1 MVQTTRITL
10 RERIQNIEDAISAGQ
25 IDEAME
31 QCQQILARYPDAL
44 EIQRLLGE
52 VYLAQGHLD
61 EAQQSFDWILV
72 NDPENVIVYCDRA
85 LISEHQSDIDT
96 ALDCYQQAY
105 ELSRGNSQIRHEFNT
120 LSAKVGQQEFMF
132 SRAGLARLYM
142 RGNLLTQA
150 IQEWEAVLS
159 TSPDRM
165 DARLGLLETYWR
177 DNQYNEV
184 ERMASRILEEVPH
197 CLKALLLVAHVA
209 SAYNMQRA
217 RDLVTRAEKL
227 DPELLF
233 AQDLF
238 SDLAASQPNDPFL
251 VLVKKEPITLHDEE
265 LNGKE
270 KSGDSID
277 AISTSQY
284 VAVEIEPVSSDD
296 EGSPDRVYNWNGMDS
311 WSELDTRSVPKTTRE
326 DVQDQPGEPLT
337 ALDHSGNGNGNG
349 NSAKHASVE
358 LPWSDDANIKQV
370 ETWSTRGEPERPEQ
384 PGHQEQN
391 IITDDFEV
399 WATQQ
404 EIDDDFDPS
413 LLEQQPWFQAEQ
425 SSGNAAEFAIP
436 EPEAP
441 TDIASWHSA
450 SRREAQPTPPAWLD
464 MLTQSDQTQPGESFE
479 PEQTLVPQTHDTSSF
494 TQDDEQDALPSFFF
508 SPSSKDED
516 EEDMGWPEW
525 LKSLGAESIDSGHES
540 AQPSLTPSS
549 GSYWNEFQQASELPV
564 MEQTAEI
571 EPTIGQ
577 QPPVEQESTA
587 PAGEQE
593 AWAAPDLSLQEAEAH
608 YVTTLEALEQSLRSH
623 GFTPLQPGSLAS
635 IAQQESPTESAQPA
649 TTKPATPTQPLSP
662 VSKPQEIAPDAEPTF
677 VEAAQEVVTEPE
689 AVLAEEESQ
698 ISRTPTAPLPVEE
711 VEPESPPSV
720 AEQVEQDGTTHQV
733 EPAEVKETAVS
744 TEQGSPSTA
753 PAPRI
758 ETQPQKELVPLAPLD
773 LEALL
778 DSELETTMRRPAVRL
793 QPMQPAAGQAG
804 PPSSVGKKL
813 DLSGQA
819 QDGKLSNKERLVKG
833 YQFQL
838 AGAYDDAMQ
847 EYRALIR
854 NAPELLGDVISN
866 VRALL
871 KLAPRYTAGY
881 RVLGDAYMRQGEYLQ
896 AMEAYNKAL
905 TIAKKAK
912 SLAR

>member
-25 IDEAME
+25 VDEAME
-31 QCQQILARYPDAL
+31 QCQHILARYPDAL

-52 VYLAQGHLD
+52 VYLAQGRLD

-85 LISEHQSDIDT
+85 LICEHQSDIDT

-142 RGNLLTQA
+142 RGNLLAQA

-159 TSPDRM
+159 ISPDRM

-177 DNQYNEV
+177 DGLYEEV

-197 CLKALLLVAHVA
+197 CLKALLLMAHVV

-217 RDLVTRAEKL
+217 RDLVARAEQL

-251 VLVKKEPITLHDEE
+251 ALVKKEPITLADEE
-265 LNGKE
+265 MNGKE
-270 KSGDSID
+270 KPIDSIE

-284 VAVEIEPVSSDD
+284 VAVEVEAVPSEE
-296 EGSPDRVYNWNGMDS
+296 EGSPDRVYNWSDMDS
-311 WSELDTRSVPKTTRE
+311 WSELDTRSVPKTSRKDE
-326 DVQDQPGEPLT
+326 HDSAEEPSIT
-337 ALDHSGNGNGNG
+337 PDSPTNGNGNG
-349 NSAKHASVE
+349 DSAKHASVE

-370 ETWSTRGEPERPEQ
+370 ETWSSA
-384 PGHQEQN
+384 GHSEQN
-391 IITDDFEV
+391 IVADDFES
-399 WATQQ
+399 WASQQ
-404 EIDDDFDPS
+404 EIDDDFDPA

-425 SSGNAAEFAIP
+425 ASGNAAEFAIA

-441 TDIASWHSA
+441 ASFASWHSA
-450 SRREAQPTPPAWLD
+450 PRHDEQPAPPPWLD
-464 MLTQSDQTQPGESFE
+464 MLTQNEPNQPVE
-479 PEQTLVPQTHDTSSF
+479 PTSPEPTLAQASNVPPLAQG
-494 TQDDEQDALPSFFF
+494 DEQDALPSFFF
-508 SPSSKDED
+508 SPSTKGEE

-525 LKSLGAESIDSGHES
+525 LKSLGAESIEAEHES
-540 AQPSLTPSS
+540 PQSQTAPAPA
-549 GSYWNEFQQASELPV
+549 SYWNEFEPSGESPV
-564 MEQTAEI
+564 VARKEEI
-571 EPTIGQ
+571 EPVIEQ
-577 QPPVEQESTA
+577 EPPVQQES
-587 PAGEQE
+587 PDSPGEQE
-593 AWAAPDLSLQEAEAH
+593 AWASPELSLQDAEAH
-608 YVTTLEALEQSLRSH
+608 YITTLESLEQSLLSH
-623 GFTPLQPGSLAS
+623 GFTPLQPGSLS
-635 IAQQESPTESAQPA
+635 TIAQQMSDAGESAKA
-649 TTKPATPTQPLSP
+649 TQPLQP
-662 VSKPQEIAPDAEPTF
+662 VDRAQEITATEAPTLIEPETANEIENELEVTPAEAEEQVSK
-677 VEAAQEVVTEPE
+677 
-689 AVLAEEESQ
+689 
-698 ISRTPTAPLPVEE
+698 TPTAPLPVED
-711 VEPESPPSV
+711 VGPTHPTEPEESASP
-720 AEQVEQDGTTHQV
+720 AEQ
-733 EPAEVKETAVS
+733 A
-744 TEQGSPSTA
+744 SPSAT
-753 PAPRI
+753 PAPKA
-758 ETQPQKELVPLAPLD
+758 ETLPQIQKESLPPAPGPLD

-793 QPMQPAAGQAG
+793 QPMQPAGRRSDQ
-804 PPSSVGKKL
+804 PPSAGRDRPL
-813 DLSGQA
+813 GISGQA
-819 QDGKLSNKERLVKG
+819 TDGKLSNKERLLKG
-833 YQFQL
+833 YQLQL

-847 EYRALIR
+847 EYRLLIR
-854 NAPELLGDVISN
+854 NAPEVLGDVISN

-871 KLAPRYTAGY
+871 KLAPKYTAGY

-905 TIAKKAK
+905 TIAKKARGQK
-912 SLAR
+912 SQAR

>member
-31 QCQQILARYPDAL
+31 QCQHILTRYPDAL

-52 VYLAQGHLD
+52 VYLAQGRLD

-85 LISEHQSDIDT
+85 LICEHQSDIDT

-120 LSAKVGQQEFMF
+120 LSAKAGQQEFMF

-142 RGNLLTQA
+142 RGNLLAQA

-159 TSPDRM
+159 VSPDRM

-177 DNQYNEV
+177 DGLYDEV

-197 CLKALLLVAHVA
+197 CLKALLLMAHVV

-217 RDLVTRAEKL
+217 RDLVARAEKL

-251 VLVKKEPITLHDEE
+251 TLVKKEPITLADEE
-265 LNGKE
+265 MNGKE
-270 KSGDSID
+270 KPID
-277 AISTSQY
+277 AIEAISTSQY
-284 VAVEIEPVSSDD
+284 VAVEVEPVSSEE
-296 EGSPDRVYNWNGMDS
+296 EGSSDRVYNWSDMDS
-311 WSELDTRSVPKTTRE
+311 WSELDTRSVPKTFGKDERDSAE
-326 DVQDQPGEPLT
+326 EPSITLNPPT
-337 ALDHSGNGNGNG
+337 NGNGNG

-370 ETWSTRGEPERPEQ
+370 ETWSSPGQ
-384 PGHQEQN
+384 PEQN
-391 IITDDFEV
+391 IVADDFES

-404 EIDDDFDPS
+404 EIDDDFDPA

-425 SSGNAAEFAIP
+425 ASGNAVEFAIP

-441 TDIASWHSA
+441 ADFASWHSA
-450 SRREAQPTPPAWLD
+450 QRHEEQPAPPAWLD
-464 MLTQSDQTQPGESFE
+464 MLTQSDQRQPDE
-479 PEQTLVPQTHDTSSF
+479 PTPPEPTAQTSDVSSMAQQ
-494 TQDDEQDALPSFFF
+494 QDNEQDALPSFFF
-508 SPSSKDED
+508 SPSTEEEE

-525 LKSLGAESIDSGHES
+525 LKSLGAESIDAEHES
-540 AQPSLTPSS
+540 AQPQTSSTP
-549 GSYWNEFQQASELPV
+549 GSYWNEF
-564 MEQTAEI
+564 EQSARSPFEARDEEN
-571 EPTIGQ
+571 EPTIV
-577 QPPVEQESTA
+577 QPLSTHQEPPAPAVEQET
-587 PAGEQE
+587 
-593 AWAAPDLSLQEAEAH
+593 WASPDLSLQDAEAH
-608 YVTTLEALEQSLRSH
+608 YITTLESLEQSLLSQ
-623 GFTPLQPGSLAS
+623 GFAPLSPGSLSS
-635 IAQQESPTESAQPA
+635 IAQQMSGEGESQKT
-649 TTKPATPTQPLSP
+649 TQPLPPVAQEQAVATPESP
-662 VSKPQEIAPDAEPTF
+662 ASTGSETANEEAIEPDAISVDEEEQVSK
-677 VEAAQEVVTEPE
+677 
-689 AVLAEEESQ
+689 
-698 ISRTPTAPLPVEE
+698 TPTAPLPVEE
-711 VEPESPPSV
+711 VAPPPN
-720 AEQVEQDGTTHQV
+720 AYQVEEVGPTHPV
-733 EPAEVKETAVS
+733 EPGELSQPVEQASLSASPASET
-744 TEQGSPSTA
+744 EM
-753 PAPRI
+753 
-758 ETQPQKELVPLAPLD
+758 QPQKENLPLAPAPIDLD
-773 LEALL
+773 ALL

-793 QPMQPAAGQAG
+793 QPMQAVARQSDQ
-804 PPSSVGKKL
+804 PSSAGRSRPL

-819 QDGKLSNKERLVKG
+819 TDGKLSNKERLLKG

-838 AGAYDDAMQ
+838 AGGYDDAMQ
-847 EYRALIR
+847 EYRLLIR

-871 KLAPRYTAGY
+871 KLAPKYTAGY

-912 SLAR
+912 GQAR